1 MDLRLLGPLQA
12 FENGRAVSVG
22 RGRESALLALLAIH
36 ANEALATDRIVDELW
51 GESAPENATKSVQ
64 IYVSRLRKSL
74 GNERIETTAGGY
86 LLRLGADEL
95 DSARFEHL
103 ATTGR
108 RQVEG
113 GDVAVGERTLS
124 EALDLWQGDALSDF
138 RFASFAQDE
147 IRRLEEVRANA
158 VADRVD
164 AELAIGHED
173 AAVPVLRKLIA
184 SQPLWERPRRQLM
197 LALYRS
203 GRQAEALEL
212 YRETRA
218 LFDEE
223 LALEPS
229 PALQDLERRIL
240 NQDPELGSVSR
251 LPARRT
257 DSRRGAL
264 LVAAGGVL
272 IAAAAAAAVAVVAT
286 RGDSGAALTSIAS
299 NSLGAIDPSSDR
311 LVGQVALGSSPTAVG
326 VGSRSVWVA
335 DANRQQLIAVDPDRL
350 RVQRTVPLA
359 SIPTDLAVGR
369 TAVWTTNPL
378 GAASGTVSRVD
389 ERTGETRDVT
399 IRGADVADLFAPS
412 TPNALAIDDNGG
424 TWTNTVHGQL
434 VRIQRGQVRDFD
446 IGRGHSI
453 DGIAFGAGSIW
464 IASSVDDTVI
474 RVDPQTGRV
483 IKTINIST
491 ERGPAAGPAA
501 LAWGYGSIWVADA
514 LADRVSRIDPATNTV
529 AGSIAVGTRPTS
541 VAVGAGGVWSLNA
554 GDGSVSH
561 IDPSTRRVVAT
572 IPVARVVTGLA
583 AGAHR
588 VWVTVAGGNAPR
600 SPTPPAAQVRP
611 LVTGS
616 CQPMESGG
624 TSPDVLIVSDL
635 PTFDNGGEV
644 NAEIVDLRTAIRAVL
659 KQRNFRAGS
668 YRVGYQ
674 ACTDSSPGA
683 SPRSPSLRFERAGIR
698 EGQECHWG
706 GRRVPV
712 DLLRDRASHPRH
724 RRRRPGRHDQPVQHV
739 RRADPRR
746 AADRT
751 GRARSVFPDRSA
763 QLRPLDRAGRRA
775 GRGSGRARPPA
786 SPSPHLLARRRR
798 FDQRGDGHVR
808 LAGGAASGRR
818 SGGRRTLEGER
829 PVPDARPYHSRKPSR
844 RGRAHGLCV
853 HERRRARHR
862 PSQGVGRP
870 CCIPGFRQL
879 HLCV

>member
-12 FENGRAVSVG
+12 FENGRAVNVG

-124 EALDLWQGDALSDF
+124 EALGLWQGDALSDF

-286 RGDSGAALTSIAS
+286 RGESGAALTSIAS

-412 TPNALAIDDNGG
+412 TPNALALDDGGG

-434 VRIQRGQVRDFD
+434 VRIKRGQVRDFD

-483 IKTINIST
+483 IKTISIST
-491 ERGPAAGPAA
+491 ERGPPPGRGVGLGQREHLGCRCAR
-501 LAWGYGSIWVADA
+501 GSSQP
-514 LADRVSRIDPATNTV
+514 DRP
-529 AGSIAVGTRPTS
+529 
-541 VAVGAGGVWSLNA
+541 
-554 GDGSVSH
+554 GDEH
-561 IDPSTRRVVAT
+561 
-572 IPVARVVTGLA
+572 
-583 AGAHR
+583 
-588 VWVTVAGGNAPR
+588 
-600 SPTPPAAQVRP
+600 
-611 LVTGS
+611 
-616 CQPMESGG
+616 
-624 TSPDVLIVSDL
+624 
-635 PTFDNGGEV
+635 
-644 NAEIVDLRTAIRAVL
+644 
-659 KQRNFRAGS
+659 
-668 YRVGYQ
+668 
-674 ACTDSSPGA
+674 
-683 SPRSPSLRFERAGIR
+683 
-698 EGQECHWG
+698 
-706 GRRVPV
+706 GRRV
-712 DLLRDRASHPRH
+712 DSCGHPSDCS
-724 RRRRPGRHDQPVQHV
+724 RRRRGRRLVAE
-739 RRADPRR
+739 RRRR
-746 AADRT
+746 IGLAH
-751 GRARSVFPDRSA
+751 
-763 QLRPLDRAGRRA
+763 RPLDKTCRCDD
-775 GRGSGRARPPA
+775 SGRARRDGPGSRGA
-786 SPSPHLLARRRR
+786 SCLGDRGGWKRPS
-798 FDQRGDGHVR
+798 VTN
-808 LAGGAASGRR
+808 ASGHT
-818 SGGRRTLEGER
+818 G
-829 PVPDARPYHSRKPSR
+829 PA
-844 RGRAHGLCV
+844 
-853 HERRRARHR
+853 ARHR
-862 PSQGVGRP
+862 
-870 CCIPGFRQL
+870 
-879 HLCV
+879 